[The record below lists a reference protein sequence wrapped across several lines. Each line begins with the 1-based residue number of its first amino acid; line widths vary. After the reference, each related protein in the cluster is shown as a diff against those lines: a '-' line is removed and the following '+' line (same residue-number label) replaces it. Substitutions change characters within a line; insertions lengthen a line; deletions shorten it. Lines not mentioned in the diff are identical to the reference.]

1 MNKLKKILIL
11 DDDEIS
17 TYLTKKIAEKSNLV
31 EESQIFHQSE
41 EALSSLRTDISNQT
55 ALPDLIVLDINMPVL
70 DGWDFINEFQK
81 TPNYKPIPIV
91 VLSSSVYKDDQ
102 DKSKTYPEI
111 KGYLIKPL
119 TLAEFESIIRQLF
132 DA

>member
-1 MNKLKKILIL
+1 MNRLKKILIL

-31 EESQIFHQSE
+31 EESQIFYQSE
-41 EALSSLRTDISNQT
+41 EALSYLRTAIIEQT

-70 DGWDFINEFQK
+70 DGWDFINELQK

-91 VLSSSVYKDDQ
+91 VLSSSVYKADQ

-119 TLAEFESIIRQLF
+119 ILAEFEKILRQAF
-132 DA
+132 SF